1 MSVTFPI
8 LEALY
13 FVLPSRGRVMYL
25 ILPTKQADAPF
36 SGAVPRSGYLGA
48 ILLYCFNGYIRGLIT
63 VYDYLQFALHT
74 KDDNDSQ
81 ER

>member
-1 MSVTFPI
+1 
-8 LEALY
+8 
-13 FVLPSRGRVMYL
+13 MYL

-36 SGAVPRSGYLGA
+36 SGVVPRSGYLGA
-48 ILLYCFNGYIRGLIT
+48 ISLLLQRVHPRT
-63 VYDYLQFALHT
+63 VYDYLQFVLHT